1 MNYIQYLRQYVG
13 NNPILTAGTA
23 LFVFNENKELLL
35 QLRSDFNLWGVI
47 GGCME
52 LGESFEEVAKREL
65 KEELGLEIEEL
76 KMIDVISGKET
87 FRTYPNGDKLYDIT
101 AIYEVRKFSGE
112 LRINDDESKELK
124 WFKLSELPSN
134 ITVMMKSYLKNNKV
148 IKLLEH
154 KF

>member
-35 QLRSDFNLWGVI
+35 QLRNDFNLWGVI

-65 KEELGLEIEEL
+65 KEETGLEIEEL

-134 ITVMMKSYLKNNKV
+134 TTVMMKSYLKNNKV
-148 IKLLEH
+148 IKLLEEYR
-154 KF
+154 

>member
-65 KEELGLEIEEL
+65 KEETGLEIEEL

-148 IKLLEH
+148 IKLLEEYR
-154 KF
+154 